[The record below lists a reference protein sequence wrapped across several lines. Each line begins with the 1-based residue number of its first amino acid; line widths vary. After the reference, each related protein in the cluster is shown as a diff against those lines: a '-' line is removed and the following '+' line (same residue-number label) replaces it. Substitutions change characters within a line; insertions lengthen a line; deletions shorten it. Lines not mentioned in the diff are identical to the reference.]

1 MPTYE
6 YRCQKC
12 GSKIEVFQ
20 SMLDEPMKAMSC
32 PVCRKRRRVER
43 VIGAGAGVIFK
54 GSGFYETDYRSKE
67 YREKAKKE
75 SESISPA
82 SKGSGSKSS
91 GSKDSKDSS
100 SASKSSTS
108 SGS

>member
-20 SMLDEPMKAMSC
+20 SMLDEPMKSMNC
-32 PVCRKRRRVER
+32 PLCQKRRRVER
-43 VIGAGAGVIFK
+43 VIGAGAGIIFK

-82 SKGSGSKSS
+82 SKNSGSKSS
-91 GSKDSKDSS
+91 GSKDSKGSS
-100 SASKSSTS
+100 STSKSSKSAGT
-108 SGS
+108 